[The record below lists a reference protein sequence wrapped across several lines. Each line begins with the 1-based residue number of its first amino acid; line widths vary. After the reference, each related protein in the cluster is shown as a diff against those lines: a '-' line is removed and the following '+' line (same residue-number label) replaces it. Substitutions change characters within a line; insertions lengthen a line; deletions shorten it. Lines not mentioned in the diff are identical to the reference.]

1 MNDLIARLES
11 LMRRLDA
18 TACDQAEGD
27 AALAEQFRKELQ
39 SLVSEYGPEAVN
51 AALDEMPDAA
61 SPSVSL
67 H

>member
-27 AALAEQFRKELQ
+27 AASAEQFRKELQ